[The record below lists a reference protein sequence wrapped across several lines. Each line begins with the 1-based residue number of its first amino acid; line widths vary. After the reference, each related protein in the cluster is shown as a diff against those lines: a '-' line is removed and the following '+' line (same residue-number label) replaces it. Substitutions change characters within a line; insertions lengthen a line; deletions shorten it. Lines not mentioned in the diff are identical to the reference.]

1 MKRTKVTKATK
12 SIKRKKPSYSIELR
26 GLNERHRKFC
36 EEYIYDWN
44 ASRAYRVAYPHVTTL
59 SAGQLGFQLLKNLKI
74 KEYVE
79 EVQKDIAKYVGISRS
94 RIAKEYMKL
103 AFNTIADLHNTWI
116 TRKDF
121 ELLTADQKACIS
133 EIQTR
138 VLKNNI
144 GTNKEPVI
152 IQVEEIKIKLYDK
165 KGALDSLTRF
175 FGYAEPEKIIGQFE
189 HNVTINE
196 IKTDGLSKPAQE
208 LLLEISKKQL
218 TDGVTSN

>member
-1 MKRTKVTKATK
+1 MNNVSDTLRRTKYLH
-12 SIKRKKPSYSIELR
+12 SSIELN
-26 GLNERHRKFC
+26 GLNERHKRFC

-44 ASRAYRVAYPHVTTL
+44 ASRAYRVAYPNATNL
-59 SAGQLGFQLLKNLKI
+59 SAGQLGHKLLKNLKI

-79 EVQKDIAKYVGISRS
+79 EVQEDIAKYVGISRA
-94 RIAKEYMKL
+94 RVAKEYMKL

-116 TRKDF
+116 TRKKF
-121 ELLTADQKACIS
+121 SELTTDQKACIS
-133 EIQTR
+133 EIQTK
-138 VLKNNI
+138 VLKRNI
-144 GTNKEPVI
+144 GTDAEPDI

-175 FGYAEPEKIIGQFE
+175 FGFAEPEKFAGSIE
-189 HNVTINE
+189 HNITINE